1 MEIMRKAAGYHH
13 KKMLL
18 TQLIMAVQQIHKWE
32 SGASRRSFSI
42 ISIFSIFQHFS
53 VSFSIFHNDDGNDD
67 DDDGDAVGE
76 NQ

>member
-32 SGASRRSFSI
+32 SGASRRSFST
-42 ISIFSIFQHFS
+42 FSIFQHFS

>member
-1 MEIMRKAAGYHH
+1 
-13 KKMLL
+13 MLL
-18 TQLIMAVQQIHKWE
+18 TQLIMAVHQIHKWE
-32 SGASRRSFSI
+32 GGASRRS
-42 ISIFSIFQHFS
+42 FSIFQHFS